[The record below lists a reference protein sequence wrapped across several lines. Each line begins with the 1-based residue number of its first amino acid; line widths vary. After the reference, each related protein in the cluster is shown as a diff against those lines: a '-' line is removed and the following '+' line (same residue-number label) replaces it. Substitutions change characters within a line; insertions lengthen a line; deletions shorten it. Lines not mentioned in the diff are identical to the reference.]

1 MKFHAS
7 RHVPTPSAKLPAALP
22 ELTWPTPPAIC
33 PVCDSQQV
41 NHVKHSWGEFITYA
55 CFFEVGRD
63 DEGWH
68 LYSVCENMAAAVA
81 QRQRAE
87 DAERDYAVLLADY
100 NAAAAWLGVLE
111 SGDDLEV
118 AAKSLTDQ
126 LSDVLQRA
134 DKAEAELTF
143 AEAFGENA
151 ALQFAQEYK
160 RADAQQTEL
169 DKAIAAAV
177 SQYEQRVRLVA
188 DYDKLD
194 EERDALAAQVAAL
207 RAALD
212 SIVEY
217 AGPADDTGNS
227 FWQCRAC
234 GWPVGP
240 IRSRRDAVE
249 HAPDCAYIAAKS
261 ALAAAPDPNAPSA
274 VPARRRTDV
283 SDKAYNAGAEAM
295 RAA

>member
-1 MKFHAS
+1 MSPVVFTATP
-7 RHVPTPSAKLPAALP
+7 PTAAELQAAL
-22 ELTWPTPPAIC
+22 TWDTPPTVCPIC
-33 PVCDSQQV
+33 TRPLIEHFDTIGSLIADYECGQTLRKDKEADSYSLSPVRTCR
-41 NHVKHSWGEFITYA
+41 NWAT
-55 CFFEVGRD
+55 
-63 DEGWH
+63 
-68 LYSVCENMAAAVA
+68 AAVA

-87 DAERDYAVLLADY
+87 DAERDYAVLLKDY

-212 SIVEY
+212 SIIEY

-261 ALAAAPDPNAPSA
+261 ALAAAPDPNAPSLDDFTHW
-274 VPARRRTDV
+274 PFPPEGEQT
-283 SDKAYNAGAEAM
+283 
-295 RAA
+295 

>member
-1 MKFHAS
+1 MTQ
-7 RHVPTPSAKLPAALP
+7 PTPAAAPALSWPEPPDKCPACGAPIVERIQFLIVYECEQAILTQHRDGKSIEHPDSHCTRAFPAA
-22 ELTWPTPPAIC
+22 
-33 PVCDSQQV
+33 
-41 NHVKHSWGEFITYA
+41 
-55 CFFEVGRD
+55 VG
-63 DEGWH
+63 
-68 LYSVCENMAAAVA
+68 

-87 DAERDYAVLLADY
+87 DAERDYAVLLKDY

-160 RADAQQTEL
+160 RADAQQTAL

-207 RAALD
+207 IQEIERLK
-212 SIVEY
+212 
-217 AGPADDTGNS
+217 GLT
-227 FWQCRAC
+227 
-234 GWPVGP
+234 
-240 IRSRRDAVE
+240 
-249 HAPDCAYIAAKS
+249 
-261 ALAAAPDPNAPSA
+261 
-274 VPARRRTDV
+274 
-283 SDKAYNAGAEAM
+283 
-295 RAA
+295 